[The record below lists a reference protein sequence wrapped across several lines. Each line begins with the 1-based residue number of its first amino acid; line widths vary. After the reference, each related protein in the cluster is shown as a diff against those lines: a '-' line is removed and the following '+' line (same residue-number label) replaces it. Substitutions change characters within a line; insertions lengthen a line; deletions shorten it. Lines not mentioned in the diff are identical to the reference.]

1 MEELEIEKRVF
12 LLAIAKR
19 EEGESLEDVLA
30 MLVETGMFD
39 QKEGKAHLEA
49 LRKANYI
56 VGENLSM
63 TGIIEADKAEREFK
77 Q

>member
-12 LLAIAKR
+12 LLAISKK
-19 EEGESLEDVLA
+19 EEGESLKDILT

-39 QKEGKAHLEA
+39 KKEGKKTLQE
-49 LRKANYI
+49 LIDANYI

-63 TGIIEADKAEREFK
+63 TGVMVANEAEKEFK

>member
-12 LLAIAKR
+12 LLAISKK
-19 EEGESLEDVLA
+19 EKGESLKDILT

-39 QKEGKAHLEA
+39 KKEGKKTLQE
-49 LRKANYI
+49 LIDANYI

-63 TGIIEADKAEREFK
+63 TGVMVANEAEKEFK